1 MRRIIRSC
9 ATIAFIGGLDDLTVA
24 SALSVRGVNSTGET
38 DRLIH
43 VLTHGRKLDM
53 AIDANRELRSR
64 GVDAFDLTAVEAPL
78 QNQAAAT

>member
-1 MRRIIRSC
+1 V
-9 ATIAFIGGLDDLTVA
+9 D
-24 SALSVRGVNSTGET
+24 STGET

-43 VLTHGRKLDM
+43 VLTDGRKLDIVA

>member
-1 MRRIIRSC
+1 M
-9 ATIAFIGGLDDLTVA
+9 D
-24 SALSVRGVNSTGET
+24 STGET